1 MDRIKEIY
9 LIIEELKNGGRYV
22 ATKGYYQHGNTTVYK
37 HCVSVA
43 IVSCRI
49 AEALNLKVD
58 RKALVRGALLHDY
71 FLYDWHEKDSSHR
84 FHGFRHAK
92 IALENAKKDFN
103 LNEMEK
109 DIIVCHM
116 FPLTLMPPR
125 TKEAWVVCIA
135 DKWCAIIEILSA
147 VKFKLKGN
155 EKNVCRSLRSK
166 FFLL

>member
-22 ATKGYYQHGNTTVYK
+22 ATKGYYQYGNTTVYK

-84 FHGFRHAK
+84 FHGFRHWNMLQDTAWK
-92 IALENAKKDFN
+92 SCFRQNGG
-103 LNEMEK
+103 
-109 DIIVCHM
+109 II
-116 FPLTLMPPR
+116 LIYR
-125 TKEAWVVCIA
+125 
-135 DKWCAIIEILSA
+135 
-147 VKFKLKGN
+147 
-155 EKNVCRSLRSK
+155 
-166 FFLL
+166 